1 MTNLLEESTRTGKFG
16 LAVALGPPCP
26 TGSAAVTARPVASS
40 MCLGRVPQARRGFR
54 SNKSRRPG
62 EMVGTGSQYCLRLR
76 TQKASHLT
84 ATKPTDCIYRQT
96 FLRRISGRWFIDK
109 KRSLD
114 KRASIRRRPNG
125 HWRPEP
131 EAENFAR
138 IKELIKECLRARP
151 SNLEFLQK

>member
-40 MCLGRVPQARRGFR
+40 MCLGRVPQARKGFR

-76 TQKASHLT
+76 TQRPFDGNKTHRLHLPPNSP
-84 ATKPTDCIYRQT
+84 AKN
-96 FLRRISGRWFIDK
+96 FW
-109 KRSLD
+109 SLVH
-114 KRASIRRRPNG
+114 R
-125 HWRPEP
+125 
-131 EAENFAR
+131 
-138 IKELIKECLRARP
+138 
-151 SNLEFLQK
+151 